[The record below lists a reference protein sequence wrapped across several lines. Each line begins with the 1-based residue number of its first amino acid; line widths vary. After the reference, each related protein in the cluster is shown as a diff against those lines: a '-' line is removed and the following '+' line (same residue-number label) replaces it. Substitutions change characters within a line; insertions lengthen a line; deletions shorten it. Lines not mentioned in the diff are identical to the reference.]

1 MKPTIKITFDSENK
15 EDEVFF
21 ISYEEIIE
29 MIKEKYSYCDVD
41 TMDII
46 DVEVFG

>member
-15 EDEVFF
+15 ENEIFY
-21 ISYEEIIE
+21 ISYEEIKE
-29 MIKEKYSYCDVD
+29 LIKEKYSHCDVD
-41 TMDII
+41 AMDII

>member
-15 EDEVFF
+15 EDEVFY
-21 ISYEEIIE
+21 ISYEKIKEL
-29 MIKEKYSYCDVD
+29 IKEKYDYCDVN